1 MNEKWQ
7 KEIIKEI
14 DKNWILSHQPGLIP
28 QTPVLKVQ
36 QCPNGK
42 VFLLIV
48 RMTLITETCL
58 QTIPGTTPS
67 PTDCCPELP
76 YMLTSSDFPDG
87 TPSYVY
93 NSLTCR
99 TTVTM
104 TCSTFTAQGQT
115 LVLTEVNCVLTNQ
128 SEVPGG

>member
-1 MNEKWQ
+1 M
-7 KEIIKEI
+7 II
-14 DKNWILSHQPGLIP
+14 
-28 QTPVLKVQ
+28 
-36 QCPNGK
+36 

-104 TCSTFTAQGQT
+104 TCSTTDASLDLYAAIVGNEINYLEYAQNTASSTFQCQGGSWTYTAQGST
-115 LVLTEVNCVLTNQ
+115 LVLTSVECILTN
-128 SEVPGG
+128 PPTGK